1 MIEEEVEGRRSLE
14 SPCAKIAAA
23 KFLRRVQPHTHL
35 DDGISLPHPGNTKAP
50 RGRSHDVELEAAGFQ
65 TFIQRYHIPT
75 TCVHWTL
82 CSLMCS
88 LRAVTHVVLVIHVF
102 TEPSPVFPI

>member
-1 MIEEEVEGRRSLE
+1 MTWNWK
-14 SPCAKIAAA
+14 P
-23 KFLRRVQPHTHL
+23 QDP
-35 DDGISLPHPGNTKAP
+35 
-50 RGRSHDVELEAAGFQ
+50 GFQ
-65 TFIQRYHIPT
+65 TFIQGYMYHIPT

-88 LRAVTHVVLVIHVF
+88 LRAVTHVLIHVF